1 MLAPSKNSPL
11 APRKNRSI
19 EASDRRWGWLLLTPW
34 LLGLLIFTAFPIL
47 SSLFF
52 SFTNY
57 NLVPDDPL
65 KFVGFKNFVSM
76 FSDPQMQ
83 KAFFNTLKYIGIVV
97 PLLILSPLV
106 LALFLNAKP
115 LWLKGIFI
123 TLFFL
128 PNLIP
133 GVVTGLIWSGTLSSG
148 GTVNRFLQSLGLP
161 TPMWLSDA
169 AWVMPAIGIIGLWG
183 IGNTILQLI
192 AALKNAPKE
201 LYEAALIDGANSVVS
216 FFRITVPLMS
226 SVLFFNV
233 VTAIISGFQY
243 FVIAFLL
250 FNGQGGPED
259 SAMFFMLKIFK
270 EAITYRNMGYASA
283 MSWAMLL
290 TTLLITQALF
300 WFSKRFVYYAG
311 EERK

>member
-1 MLAPSKNSPL
+1 MLLDNKKKFLSL
-11 APRKNRSI
+11 ERV
-19 EASDRRWGWLLLTPW
+19 EQRWGWLFLAPW
-34 LLGLLIFTAFPIL
+34 LLGLLLFTAFPML
-47 SSLFF
+47 VSLVLA
-52 SFTNY
+52 FTDY
-57 NLVPDDPL
+57 NLVTDEPTR
-65 KFVGFKNFVSM
+65 FVGIKNWVSM
-76 FSDPQMQ
+76 VQDPQTQ
-83 KAFFNTLKYIGIVV
+83 SAFMNTLRYILIVV

-115 LWLKGIFI
+115 LWLKGFFI

-133 GVVTGLIWSGTLSSG
+133 GVVTGLIWAGTLSPT
-148 GTVNRFLQSLGLP
+148 GTVNRFLQGFGI
-161 TPMWLSDA
+161 TPPAWLTEA
-169 AWVMPAIGIIGLWG
+169 AWVMPAIAIIGLWS

-201 LYEAALIDGANSVVS
+201 LYEAATIDGASS
-216 FFRITVPLMS
+216 ITMFFRITIPLMS

-233 VTAIISGFQY
+233 ITSIIGGFQY
-243 FVIAFLL
+243 FVVSFLL
-250 FNGQGGPED
+250 FNGQGGPND
-259 SAMFFMLKIFK
+259 AGMFLMLKIFK

-290 TTLLITQALF
+290 ITLLITQVLFALG
-300 WFSKRFVYYAG
+300 KRFVFYAG

>member
-1 MLAPSKNSPL
+1 MLLDDKKKFLSL
-11 APRKNRSI
+11 ERV
-19 EASDRRWGWLLLTPW
+19 EQRWGWFFLAPW
-34 LLGLLIFTAFPIL
+34 LLGLLLFTAFPML
-47 SSLFF
+47 VSLVLA
-52 SFTNY
+52 FTNY
-57 NLVPDDPL
+57 NLVTDEPTR
-65 KFVGFKNFVSM
+65 FVGLKNWVSM
-76 FSDPQMQ
+76 VQDPQTQ
-83 KAFFNTLKYIGIVV
+83 SAFMNTLRYILIVV

-115 LWLKGIFI
+115 LWLKGFFI

-133 GVVTGLIWSGTLSSG
+133 GVVTGLIWAGTLSPT
-148 GTVNRFLQSLGLP
+148 GTVNRFLQGFGI
-161 TPMWLSDA
+161 TPPAWLTEA
-169 AWVMPAIGIIGLWG
+169 AWVMPAIAIIGLWS

-201 LYEAALIDGANSVVS
+201 LYEAATIDGASS
-216 FFRITVPLMS
+216 ITMFFRITIPLMS

-233 VTAIISGFQY
+233 ITSIIGGFQY
-243 FVIAFLL
+243 FVVSFLL
-250 FNGQGGPED
+250 FNGQGGPND
-259 SAMFFMLKIFK
+259 AGMFLMLKIFK

-290 TTLLITQALF
+290 ITLLITQVLFALG
-300 WFSKRFVYYAG
+300 KRFVFYAG

>member
-1 MLAPSKNSPL
+1 MLLDNKKKFLSL
-11 APRKNRSI
+11 ERV
-19 EASDRRWGWLLLTPW
+19 EQRWGWFFLAPW
-34 LLGLLIFTAFPIL
+34 LLGLLLFTAFPML
-47 SSLFF
+47 VSLVLA
-52 SFTNY
+52 FTNY
-57 NLVPDDPL
+57 NLVTDEPTR
-65 KFVGFKNFVSM
+65 FVGLKNWVSM
-76 FSDPQMQ
+76 VQDPQTQ
-83 KAFFNTLKYIGIVV
+83 SAFMNTLRYILIVV

-115 LWLKGIFI
+115 LWLKGFFI

-133 GVVTGLIWSGTLSSG
+133 GVVTGLIWAGTLSPT
-148 GTVNRFLQSLGLP
+148 GTVNRFLQGFGI
-161 TPMWLSDA
+161 TPPAWLTEA
-169 AWVMPAIGIIGLWG
+169 AWVMPAIAIIGLWS

-201 LYEAALIDGANSVVS
+201 LYEAATIDGASS
-216 FFRITVPLMS
+216 ITMFFRITIPLMS

-233 VTAIISGFQY
+233 ITSIIGGFQY
-243 FVIAFLL
+243 FVVSFLL
-250 FNGQGGPED
+250 FNGQGGPND
-259 SAMFFMLKIFK
+259 AGMFLMLKIFK

-290 TTLLITQALF
+290 ITLLITQVLFALG
-300 WFSKRFVYYAG
+300 KRFVFYAG

>member
-1 MLAPSKNSPL
+1 MLLDNKKKFFSL
-11 APRKNRSI
+11 ERV
-19 EASDRRWGWLLLTPW
+19 EQRWGWLFLAPW
-34 LLGLLIFTAFPIL
+34 LLGLLLFTAFPML
-47 SSLFF
+47 VSLVLA
-52 SFTNY
+52 FTDY
-57 NLVPDDPL
+57 NLVTDEPTR
-65 KFVGFKNFVSM
+65 FVGIKNWVSM
-76 FSDPQMQ
+76 VQDPQTQ
-83 KAFFNTLKYIGIVV
+83 SAFMNTLRYILIVV

-115 LWLKGIFI
+115 LWLKGFFI

-133 GVVTGLIWSGTLSSG
+133 GVVTGLIWAGTLSPT
-148 GTVNRFLQSLGLP
+148 GTVNRFLQGFGI
-161 TPMWLSDA
+161 TPPAWLTEA
-169 AWVMPAIGIIGLWG
+169 AWVMPAIAIIGLWS

-201 LYEAALIDGANSVVS
+201 LYEAATIDGASS
-216 FFRITVPLMS
+216 ITMFFRITIPLMS

-233 VTAIISGFQY
+233 ITSIIGGFQY
-243 FVIAFLL
+243 FVVSFLL
-250 FNGQGGPED
+250 FNGQGGPND
-259 SAMFFMLKIFK
+259 AGMFLMLKIFK

-290 TTLLITQALF
+290 ITLLITQVLFALG
-300 WFSKRFVYYAG
+300 KRFVFYAG